1 MSLAL
6 YRTYRPGRLSEVVG
20 QEHVTEPL
28 GRALDNDRVHH
39 AYLFS
44 GPRGCGKTSTARILA
59 RSLNCERGPTSDPCG
74 QCTSCIELA
83 PNGPGSLDVIELDAA
98 SHGGVDDTR
107 DLRERAMFAP
117 VSARYKVYIIDE
129 AHMVTSAGFNALLK
143 LVEEPPDHVRF
154 IFATTEVDKVLPTI
168 RSRTHN
174 YTFRLVPT
182 RILQAHLASVC
193 ESEGVTADPAA
204 LALVARMGAGSV
216 RDSLSILGQ
225 LLAGADGDVTY
236 ASAITQLGV
245 TDTALVDATIAALA
259 DADGAAMFTT
269 VDAVVD
275 AGYDPRRYAT
285 DLLQRLRDLIIV
297 SAMPIEDALPLL
309 DAPET
314 EIDTMREQVARFDL
328 PTLSRAADLVSGAL
342 SDLRGA
348 TAPRLHLEL
357 LAARLL
363 VPATSEPS
371 PRSRARPEAPGAQ
384 VSTPPVAPA
393 ASAPAASAPS
403 SAPPAA
409 PPSPPAPS
417 SRPAANADAPPPPPR
432 LSSIAPST
440 AAESDDAAAAGT
452 QAQEPDAQTP
462 TPKARGR
469 AKKTEDAPAADQS
482 GGGSAG
488 DTTGVSAETTPAQAA
503 APDTN
508 ASVTLADVRTMWPA
522 VLEAVKS
529 RGRVLWMRFSDA
541 SPVSLDS
548 GVLAV
553 GIPDAGRWKNIKG
566 TPAETE
572 LGEIVSSVMGTR
584 LTVDAV
590 LGSASTA
597 GAATDTIAADAPS
610 PDDPDAHGSDMS
622 GESLAIAELGAT
634 VIGEITEG

>member
-1 MSLAL
+1 VSLAL
-6 YRTYRPGRLSEVVG
+6 YRTYRPGRLDEVVG

-28 GRALDNDRVHH
+28 GRALDHDRVHH

-74 QCTSCIELA
+74 ECTSCIELA

-117 VSARYKVYIIDE
+117 VSSRYKVYIIDE
-129 AHMVTSAGFNALLK
+129 AHMVTTQGFNALLK
-143 LVEEPPDHVRF
+143 LVEEPPEHVRF

-182 RILQAHLASVC
+182 KTLQTHLAKVC
-193 ESEGVTADPAA
+193 AAEGVEADPAA

-225 LLAGADGDVTY
+225 LVAGADGAITY
-236 ASAITQLGV
+236 ASAMSQLGV
-245 TDTALVDATIAALA
+245 TDTALVDSTIAALA
-259 DADGAAMFTT
+259 DRDGASLFST

-285 DLLQRLRDLIIV
+285 DLLQRLRDLIIM
-297 SAMPIEDALPLL
+297 SAMPIDDALPLL
-309 DAPET
+309 DAPEV

-328 PTLSRAADLVSGAL
+328 VSLSHAADLVSAAL

-363 VPATSEPS
+363 LPASVT
-371 PRSRARPEAPGAQ
+371 
-384 VSTPPVAPA
+384 A
-393 ASAPAASAPS
+393 ASVSAPA
-403 SAPPAA
+403 PAA
-409 PPSPPAPS
+409 PPAKRSAPEQTAPPKTAAPS
-417 SRPAANADAPPPPPR
+417 KEATPSKTAAQSKSAAPPPR
-432 LSSIAPST
+432 LSSVAPST
-440 AAESDDAAAAGT
+440 AADADT
-452 QAQEPDAQTP
+452 S
-462 TPKARGR
+462 
-469 AKKTEDAPAADQS
+469 DAPAAPLDAEASQ
-482 GGGSAG
+482 AA
-488 DTTGVSAETTPAQAA
+488 TAQPAVSAAA
-503 APDTN
+503 GPSN
-508 ASVTLADVRTMWPA
+508 VTLADVRTMWPA

-541 SPVSLDS
+541 TPVSLDS

-566 TPAETE
+566 TPAEVE
-572 LGEIVSSVMGTR
+572 LGEIVSSVMGTAV
-584 LTVDAV
+584 TVDAV
-590 LGSASTA
+590 LGSAST
-597 GAATDTIAADAPS
+597 GSEKSLSTDAQASNSDAPS
-610 PDDPDAHGSDMS
+610 PDDADAHESNMT

>member
-6 YRTYRPGRLSEVVG
+6 YRTYRPGRLDEVVG

-74 QCTSCIELA
+74 ECTSCIELA

-117 VSARYKVYIIDE
+117 VSSRYKVYIIDE

-143 LVEEPPDHVRF
+143 LVEEPPEHVRF

-182 RILQAHLASVC
+182 RTLQAHLAKVC
-193 ESEGVTADPAA
+193 EAEGVTADPAA

-225 LLAGADGDVTY
+225 LVAGADGDITY
-236 ASAITQLGV
+236 ASAVAQLGV

-259 DADGAAMFTT
+259 DGDGASMFAT
-269 VDAVVD
+269 VDEVVD

-285 DLLQRLRDLIIV
+285 DLLQRLRDLIIM
-297 SAMPIEDALPLL
+297 SAMPIDDALPLL
-309 DAPET
+309 DAPEV

-328 PTLSRAADLVSGAL
+328 ATLSRAADLVSGAL

-363 VPATSEPS
+363 LPATAAVPPRPS
-371 PRSRARPEAPGAQ
+371 AR
-384 VSTPPVAPA
+384 PA
-393 ASAPAASAPS
+393 ASVTAAAQTAPPPDAGDTAAPAS
-403 SAPPAA
+403 SGPT
-409 PPSPPAPS
+409 PPAPTAPPPTPPPL
-417 SRPAANADAPPPPPR
+417 SRPATGADAPPPPPR

-440 AAESDDAAAAGT
+440 ASEGDEAAT
-452 QAQEPDAQTP
+452 D
-462 TPKARGR
+462 
-469 AKKTEDAPAADQS
+469 
-482 GGGSAG
+482 
-488 DTTGVSAETTPAQAA
+488 VSAETSDAA
-503 APDTN
+503 DATVSTGSTKSTGS
-508 ASVTLADVRTMWPA
+508 AGSATSVSLADVRTMWPA

-541 SPVSLDS
+541 TPVSLEG

-566 TPAETE
+566 TPAEVE
-572 LGEIVSSVMGTR
+572 LGEIVSSVMGAPVTI
-584 LTVDAV
+584 DAV
-590 LGSASTA
+590 LGSAPGGSVSPPSTS
-597 GAATDTIAADAPS
+597 TDAPS
-610 PDDPDAHGSDMS
+610 PDDADALESDMT